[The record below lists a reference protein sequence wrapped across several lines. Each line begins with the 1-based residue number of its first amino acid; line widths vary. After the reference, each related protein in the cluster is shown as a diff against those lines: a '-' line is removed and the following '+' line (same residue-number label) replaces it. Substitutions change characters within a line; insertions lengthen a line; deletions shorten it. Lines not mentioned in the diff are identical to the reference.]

1 MRNFRQFDIWK
12 SGMNLVEEIYN
23 LVELFPKNEVYGI
36 TSQIC
41 RAAVSIPSNIA
52 EGASRNSDLEFKR
65 YLEISMGSAFEVET
79 LLEISLRRNYL
90 SQQKYDE
97 LKSDLTLLEKQLNTF
112 ISKLNPKK

>member
-1 MRNFRQFDIWK
+1 
-12 SGMNLVEEIYN
+12 MNLVEEIYN